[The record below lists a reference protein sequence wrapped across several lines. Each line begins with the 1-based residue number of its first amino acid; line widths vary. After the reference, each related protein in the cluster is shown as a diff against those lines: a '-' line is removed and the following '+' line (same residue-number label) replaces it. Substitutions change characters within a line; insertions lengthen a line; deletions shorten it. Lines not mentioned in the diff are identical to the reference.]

1 MLEDYQLVLRLHR
14 GDTEALRQ
22 IYLKYKDGTYT
33 TALALLN
40 DYSAARSVLHDVFV
54 MFAKDA
60 PGFGLYRSVKNYLA
74 GRVINRS
81 QEVLRS
87 KMYKVEEVPRT
98 MGRHLEG
105 ADSTNE
111 ASEQQHTEAAMEAMV
126 KVPLPQREA
135 VTLHLHGGLSF
146 REIARVQHV
155 SATTAQARYSYGLER
170 LASILDRQVET

>member
-22 IYLKYKDGTYT
+22 IYMKYKNSMYT
-33 TALALLN
+33 TALALVN
-40 DYSAARSVLHDVFV
+40 DYEAARNVLHDAFV

-74 GRVINRS
+74 GCVINRS
-81 QEVLRS
+81 EEVLHS

-98 MGRHLEG
+98 MAQHSEETNT
-105 ADSTNE
+105 ADE
-111 ASEQQHTEAAMEAMV
+111 ASEQHTAMVMEAMM

-135 VTLHLHGGLSF
+135 AALHLYGGLSF
-146 REIARVQHV
+146 REIAQVQQV
-155 SATTAQARYSYGLER
+155 SLTTAQARYSYGLEK